1 MGNVIL
7 SAADTER
14 LREYLKKSDE
24 LHQRE
29 PRQVWEQISEDEYNR
44 VADFL
49 LYGKGE
55 KPEHADRFTVH
66 EITDPKTGKPA
77 KAFYDT
83 EWERWNAENV
93 ELEKQYHDVVV
104 KALRYALSNEKEA
117 VEAQPIL
124 ELLKK
129 IIGEGMENMTPEQL
143 STAITNNLLSNP
155 YLPMLNGT
163 LTNGLMPLTKRDFK
177 PVELT
182 KTATFTT
189 DNGVKFTIENFDKF
203 QTWGVSTK
211 KMFHAAIAY
220 LTSANY
226 YRGNDGAINPT
237 VEISVID
244 YGEACKYQLTPR
256 VMATPEEQAE
266 EIRLVEGRIK
276 EFKKSV
282 RRDLS
287 DIASIL
293 ITGEETRGK
302 KKYDYQAMRII
313 SSHSIRKDTIRIN
326 FDVDAARYLVNA
338 YIMQF
343 PRALF
348 AHDNR
353 KPNAYNIGWKIAF
366 HNGLDQNHAAGTE
379 CTLSVKSLLEA
390 APEIPTIEAIKARG
404 QRNWKDKI
412 KKPLETALDEN
423 ISVGYLSKWE
433 YRDPKTGQT
442 YTAQTAQPLSWTQ
455 YYRLM
460 VDFAVIDAPDQT
472 ERREAR
478 AAEKAAAAASK
489 EQNRKKRGRP
499 PKKKE
504 GGV

>member
-7 SAADTER
+7 SAADTEL
-14 LREYLKKSDE
+14 LREYLAKYDALK
-24 LHQRE
+24 QRE
-29 PRQVWEQISEDEYNR
+29 PERLTGEQWDEVWPHIQATGEIPPKYADRIGVTEVTIHGEIGADGQHHYIPEGKTNKAYLDTVWEN
-44 VADFL
+44 
-49 LYGKGE
+49 
-55 KPEHADRFTVH
+55 
-66 EITDPKTGKPA
+66 
-77 KAFYDT
+77 
-83 EWERWNAENV
+83 WNAERAALDK
-93 ELEKQYHDVVV
+93 EYHDVVV
-104 KALRYALSNEKEA
+104 KALRYALDTGDDNR
-117 VEAQPIL
+117 PLL
-124 ELLKK
+124 ELLQSL
-129 IIGEGMENMTPEQL
+129 ISQNGGSITENL
-143 STAITNNLLSNP
+143 FDSA
-155 YLPMLNGT
+155 YFPMLNGT

-189 DNGVKFTIENFDKF
+189 DSGVKFTIENFDKF

-244 YGEACKYQLTPR
+244 YGEACKNQLTPR

-282 RRDLS
+282 RKDLS
-287 DIASIL
+287 DISSIL

-366 HNGLDQNHAAGTE
+366 HNGLDQNNAAGTE

-390 APEIPTIEAIKARG
+390 APEIPTIEAIKARK

-412 KKPLETALDEN
+412 KKPLEIALDEN
-423 ISVGYLSKWE
+423 ITVGYLSKWE

-442 YTAQTAQPLSWTQ
+442 YTAETAQPLSWTQ

-472 ERREAR
+472 ERRAAR
-478 AAEKAAAAASK
+478 AAEKAAAAALK

-504 GGV
+504 GGT

>member
-7 SAADTER
+7 SAADTEL

-83 EWERWNAENV
+83 VWERWNEECYQIQA
-93 ELEKQYHDVVV
+93 KYHDVII
-104 KALRYALSNEKEA
+104 KALRYALSTGDENR
-117 VEAQPIL
+117 PLL
-124 ELLKK
+124 ELLQSL
-129 IIGEGMENMTPEQL
+129 IAQDGGSLTESLFE
-143 STAITNNLLSNP
+143 SA
-155 YLPMLNGT
+155 YFPMFNGP
-163 LTNGLMPLTKRDFK
+163 LANGLMPLTKRDFK

-182 KTATFTT
+182 KTATLTT
-189 DNGVKFTIENFDKF
+189 DSGIKVTIENFDKF

-211 KMFHAAIAY
+211 KLFHAAIAH
-220 LTSANY
+220 LTSINFF
-226 YRGNDGAINPT
+226 RGNENAIIPT
-237 VEISVID
+237 VEISLIE

-256 VMATPEEQAE
+256 IMGTPEEQAE

-287 DIASIL
+287 DISSITV
-293 ITGEETRGK
+293 TGEETRGK
-302 KKYDYQAMRII
+302 KKNDYQAMRFI

-338 YIMQF
+338 YMMQF

-366 HNGLDQNHAAGTE
+366 HNGLDQNNAAGTE

-412 KKPLETALDEN
+412 KKPLEIALDEN
-423 ISVGYLSKWE
+423 ITVGYLSKWE

-504 GGV
+504 GGA

>member
-66 EITDPKTGKPA
+66 EITDPKTGKPT

-104 KALRYALSNEKEA
+104 KALRYALDTGDDNR
-117 VEAQPIL
+117 PLL
-124 ELLKK
+124 ELL
-129 IIGEGMENMTPEQL
+129 QSL
-143 STAITNNLLSNP
+143 STQTSGSITENRFDSA

-326 FDVDAARYLVNA
+326 FDVDAARYLVSA

-412 KKPLETALDEN
+412 KKPLEIALDEN
-423 ISVGYLSKWE
+423 ITVGYLSKWE

-442 YTAQTAQPLSWTQ
+442 YTAETAQPLSWAQ

-472 ERREAR
+472 ERRAAR
-478 AAEKAAAAASK
+478 AAEKAAAAALK

-504 GGV
+504 GGT

>member
-7 SAADTER
+7 SATDTEL
-14 LREYLKKSDE
+14 LREYLAKYDALK
-24 LHQRE
+24 QRE
-29 PRQVWEQISEDEYNR
+29 PEQLTGEQWDAVWPHIQATGEIPPEYADRISVTEVTVHGEIGADGQHHYIPEGKTNKAYLDTVWEN
-44 VADFL
+44 
-49 LYGKGE
+49 
-55 KPEHADRFTVH
+55 
-66 EITDPKTGKPA
+66 
-77 KAFYDT
+77 
-83 EWERWNAENV
+83 WNAERAALDK
-93 ELEKQYHDVVV
+93 EYHDVVV
-104 KALRYALSNEKEA
+104 KALRYALDTGDDNR
-117 VEAQPIL
+117 PLL
-124 ELLKK
+124 ELLQSL
-129 IIGEGMENMTPEQL
+129 ISQNGGSITENL
-143 STAITNNLLSNP
+143 FGSA
-155 YLPMLNGT
+155 YFPMLNGT

-189 DNGVKFTIENFDKF
+189 DSGVKFTIENFDKF

-244 YGEACKYQLTPR
+244 YGEACKNQLTPR

-282 RRDLS
+282 RKDLS
-287 DIASIL
+287 DISSIL

-366 HNGLDQNHAAGTE
+366 HNGLDQNNAAGTE

-390 APEIPTIEAIKARG
+390 APEIPTIEAIKARK

-412 KKPLETALDEN
+412 KKPLEIALDEN
-423 ISVGYLSKWE
+423 ITVGYLSKWE

-442 YTAQTAQPLSWTQ
+442 YTAETAQPLSWTQ

-472 ERREAR
+472 ERRAAR
-478 AAEKAAAAASK
+478 AAEKAAAAALK

-504 GGV
+504 GGT

>member
-1 MGNVIL
+1 MSNYIL
-7 SAADTER
+7 SANDTAL
-14 LREYLKKSDE
+14 LREYLEKSDA

-29 PRQVWEQISEDEYNR
+29 PEKLTGEQWDAVWPHIQKTGEVPAEYRDRIGVSDIKERKHHFEGDRLVMDDGEQIT
-44 VADFL
+44 
-49 LYGKGE
+49 KGY
-55 KPEHADRFTVH
+55 
-66 EITDPKTGKPA
+66 
-77 KAFYDT
+77 YDIV
-83 EWERWNAENV
+83 WERWNSERA
-93 ELEKQYHDVVV
+93 ELERQYHDVVV
-104 KALRYALSNEKEA
+104 KALRYALSTGDENR
-117 VEAQPIL
+117 PLL
-124 ELLKK
+124 ELLQSL
-129 IIGEGMENMTPEQL
+129 IAQDGGGLTESLFEN
-143 STAITNNLLSNP
+143 A
-155 YLPMLNGT
+155 YFPMFNGP
-163 LTNGLMPLTKRDFK
+163 LANGLMPLTKRDFK

-182 KTATFTT
+182 KTATLTT
-189 DNGVKFTIENFDKF
+189 DSGIKVTIENFDKF

-211 KMFHAAIAY
+211 KLLHAAIAH
-220 LTSANY
+220 LTSINFF
-226 YRGNDGAINPT
+226 RGNENAIIPT
-237 VEISVID
+237 VEMSVIE

-256 VMATPEEQAE
+256 IMGTPEEQAE

-287 DIASIL
+287 DISSITV
-293 ITGEETRGK
+293 TGEETRGK
-302 KKYDYQAMRII
+302 KKNDYQAMRFI
-313 SSHSIRKDTIRIN
+313 SSHSIRKDIIRIN
-326 FDVDAARYLVNA
+326 FDVDAARYLVGA
-338 YIMQF
+338 YMMQF

-390 APEIPTIEAIKARG
+390 APEIPTIEAIQARG

-478 AAEKAAAAASK
+478 AAEKAAAAALK

>member
-1 MGNVIL
+1 MSNYIL
-7 SAADTER
+7 SASDTAL
-14 LREYLKKSDE
+14 LREYLEKSDA

-29 PRQVWEQISEDEYNR
+29 PEKLTGEQWDAVWPHIQKTGEIPAEYRDRIGVSDIKERKHHFEGDRLVMDDGEQITKGYYDIVWESWNSER
-44 VADFL
+44 A
-49 LYGKGE
+49 
-55 KPEHADRFTVH
+55 
-66 EITDPKTGKPA
+66 
-77 KAFYDT
+77 
-83 EWERWNAENV
+83 
-93 ELEKQYHDVVV
+93 ELERQYHDVVV
-104 KALRYALSNEKEA
+104 KALRYALSTGDENR
-117 VEAQPIL
+117 PLL
-124 ELLKK
+124 ELLQSL
-129 IIGEGMENMTPEQL
+129 IAQDGGGLTESLFEN
-143 STAITNNLLSNP
+143 A
-155 YLPMLNGT
+155 YFPMFNGP
-163 LTNGLMPLTKRDFK
+163 LANGLMPLTKRDFK

-182 KTATFTT
+182 KTATLTT
-189 DNGVKFTIENFDKF
+189 DSGIKVTIENFDKF

-211 KMFHAAIAY
+211 KLLHAAIAH
-220 LTSANY
+220 LTSINFF
-226 YRGNDGAINPT
+226 RGNENAIIPT
-237 VEISVID
+237 VEMSVIE

-256 VMATPEEQAE
+256 IMGTPEEQAE

-287 DIASIL
+287 DISSITV
-293 ITGEETRGK
+293 TGEETRGK
-302 KKYDYQAMRII
+302 KKNDYQAMRFI
-313 SSHSIRKDTIRIN
+313 SSHSIRKDIIRIN
-326 FDVDAARYLVNA
+326 FDVDAARYLVGA
-338 YIMQF
+338 YMMQF

-390 APEIPTIEAIKARG
+390 APEIPTIEAIQARG

-442 YTAQTAQPLSWTQ
+442 YTAEKAQPLSWAQ

-460 VDFAVIDAPDQT
+460 VDFVVIDAPDQT

-478 AAEKAAAAASK
+478 AAEKAAAAALK